1 MLKTGFFHTFVSQ
14 KCSRCLFLKI
24 CKTCYAANYIERHSL
39 NERDMNLCTFTK
51 IRIKAA
57 AILFTDKLLENN
69 SDERIPSTR
78 TIRCV
83 KAILNVSDE
92 LNKINWL

>member
-1 MLKTGFFHTFVSQ
+1 
-14 KCSRCLFLKI
+14 
-24 CKTCYAANYIERHSL
+24 
-39 NERDMNLCTFTK
+39 MNLCTFTK